1 MNIKENFT
9 YFVAVLLFFGLS
21 VFFAVKSRNS
31 YVLLNKV
38 KVDLILEKQKVHH
51 YNERSKLKLFMD
63 DTKLKP
69 VVLLDT
75 NNDSILIGDLV
86 KTPKLIFRFSVQF
99 CPPCIDAALKS
110 LKSLGDSIGFSNILI
125 ISDIK
130 NSRLLNTF
138 IKNNQ
143 ILSPC
148 LLYSEPFN
156 FEIEKSPGNDRTPYY
171 IILDQNL
178 KVSFPFFAEENDE
191 LNTIYL
197 DRIRSLFNRISDSAI
212 NSKH

>member
-1 MNIKENFT
+1 MNIKDNFI
-9 YFVAVLLFFGLS
+9 YLIAVFLFFGLS

-31 YVLLNKV
+31 YILLNKV

-63 DTKLKP
+63 DAKLKP
-69 VVLLDT
+69 VVLLDS
-75 NNDSILIGDLV
+75 NNDSILIQDLV
-86 KTPKLIFRFSVQF
+86 KTPKLIFRFSDQF
-99 CPPCIDAALKS
+99 CTPCIDAALKS

-130 NSRLLNTF
+130 NSRLLNIF
-138 IKNNQ
+138 INNHQ
-143 ILSPC
+143 IISPC
-148 LLYSEPFN
+148 LSYSEQFN
-156 FEIEKSPGNDRTPYY
+156 FEIENRPGNDRAPYY

-191 LNTIYL
+191 LNNIYL
-197 DRIRSLFNRISDSAI
+197 GRIKSLFNKVNDSAI
-212 NSKH
+212 NFKH